1 MARNKRETPA
11 QQFMTE
17 ITSVIIRW
25 SEESDIDDHEME
37 QLAYVAVE
45 EYYSSNMEFQPDQEF
60 LDKLNEDDDE
70 PTPA

>member
-1 MARNKRETPA
+1 MD
-11 QQFMTE
+11 E

-45 EYYSSNMEFQPDQEF
+45 DYYNKDVGFEPDQSF
-60 LDKLNEDDDE
+60 LDKLNEGDDE